1 MHRRRLLAVVTIVLA
16 LPEFARAQPAIKLRR
31 VGVLMPSTPAAT
43 ADLAAA
49 FEQGLRERGYVPGRD
64 LLVEYRYSEGR
75 LDRVQALT
83 RELVDGARVEVIVS
97 TTDSVVQAIKRHAPD
112 TPIVMVNTSDPVGN
126 ALVKT
131 LARPQGTVTGVTNL
145 SPEIGA
151 KRLQL
156 LKESVPGL
164 AQVAYLW
171 NPGLAGASDVR
182 AELEAAARKFKLE
195 LRSAE
200 TRRVEDIAPAL
211 AAIGRGPAIAVL
223 VQAPN
228 PVLYTARRHI
238 AELAR
243 AQGLPS
249 MFNRWEYVAAG
260 GLMSYGPDVPD
271 MYRRAA
277 NYIDQIFKGAR
288 PGELA
293 VEQPSR
299 FELAINL
306 HTAQALGIA
315 VPHSVLGRA
324 DRTF

>member
-1 MHRRRLLAVVTIVLA
+1 MHRRRWLAVVTMVLA

-182 AELEAAARKFKLE
+182 AELEAAAFKLKLE
-195 LRSAE
+195 LRSLEA
-200 TRRVEDIAPAL
+200 RRVEDIAPAL
-211 AAIGRGPAIAVL
+211 AAIGRGPPTAVL
-223 VQAPN
+223 VQA
-228 PVLYTARRHI
+228 
-238 AELAR
+238 
-243 AQGLPS
+243 PS

-277 NYIDQIFKGAR
+277 AYVDQIFKGAR

>member
-1 MHRRRLLAVVTIVLA
+1 MHRRRLFAVVTIVLA
-16 LPEFARAQPAIKLRR
+16 LPEFVRAQPATKLRR

-49 FEQGLRERGYVPGRD
+49 FEQGLRERGFVPGRN

-83 RELVDGARVEVIVS
+83 RELVNEARVEVIVS

-126 ALVKT
+126 GLVKT
-131 LARPQGTVTGVTNL
+131 LARPEGTVTGVTNL

-171 NPGLAGASDVR
+171 NPGLAGAPDVR
-182 AELEAAARKFKLE
+182 AELESAARRLKLE

-200 TRRVEDIAPAL
+200 VRTVEDVAPAL
-211 AAIGRGPAIAVL
+211 AAMGHGRTTAVL

-228 PVLYTARRHI
+228 PMLYTARRHI

-243 AQGLPS
+243 TQGLPS

-277 NYIDQIFKGAR
+277 SYIDQIFKGAA
-288 PGELA
+288 PGGLP

-306 HTAQALGIA
+306 QTAQALGIA
-315 VPHSVLGRA
+315 VPRSVLGRA

>member
-1 MHRRRLLAVVTIVLA
+1 MHRRRLLAVVTMVLA

-182 AELEAAARKFKLE
+182 AELEAAAFKLKLE
-195 LRSAE
+195 LRSLEA
-200 TRRVEDIAPAL
+200 RRVEDIAPAL
-211 AAIGRGPAIAVL
+211 AAIGRGPPTAVL

-228 PVLYTARRHI
+228 PVFYTERRRI
-238 AELAR
+238 AELAQ
-243 AQGLPS
+243 AQRLPS

-277 NYIDQIFKGAR
+277 AYVDQIFKGAR